1 MAKLA
6 VSNGANIIKH
16 QTHIIEDEMSIEA
29 SSCKTGYLDETIY
42 DTMKNCL
49 TLEEEK
55 EFKIFVE
62 NELHSIYLSTPFS
75 RKAADFLMEIDVP
88 CFKIGSGEC
97 NNIPLLKHIASFGK
111 PIILSTGMNNINS
124 IRESL
129 ESIKS
134 SKVEIIL
141 MHTTNSYPCPDEF
154 IKLQCITELK
164 SAFPNIIIGYSDH
177 SEGEFASYGAVALG
191 KVIIGKHFTD
201 SFNRIGPDISCSMDP
216 EMCRKIATNIR
227 RIFHMNKSG
236 KSLTSIEQK
245 VANFAFASVCAI
257 KNLQEGDF
265 LSEDNIWVKRPG
277 NGDFP

>member
-1 MAKLA
+1 MKNFKIKNLNVSNFTPPILIAEIGINHGGDLKIAKNMAKLA

-42 DTMKNCL
+42 DTMKKNCL

-111 PIILSTGMNNINS
+111 ANNIEYRN
-124 IRESL
+124 E
-129 ESIKS
+129 
-134 SKVEIIL
+134 
-141 MHTTNSYPCPDEF
+141 
-154 IKLQCITELK
+154 
-164 SAFPNIIIGYSDH
+164 
-177 SEGEFASYGAVALG
+177 
-191 KVIIGKHFTD
+191 
-201 SFNRIGPDISCSMDP
+201 
-216 EMCRKIATNIR
+216 
-227 RIFHMNKSG
+227 
-236 KSLTSIEQK
+236 
-245 VANFAFASVCAI
+245 
-257 KNLQEGDF
+257 
-265 LSEDNIWVKRPG
+265 
-277 NGDFP
+277 